1 VRMDSN
7 NTISVVIPCYN
18 GMPYIKKA
26 LDSALEQTHPANE
39 IIVVDDLS
47 TDGSAECV
55 KKYASK
61 GVKLIRLETKSFEP
75 GARNAGIKAA
85 TSKWIAMLDADDW
98 WKPTKLEKQLAAI
111 DSENIVLIHAGN
123 IHHYPNGRLEH
134 ADLDA
139 PSKRIGKCTA
149 ALLEPTSICHSSIL
163 VRKDTLERIG
173 GYDISFERQACDI
186 DLYFRLNAMGAF
198 AFVADYLVYY
208 RHHTGQMSKTKID
221 QINAYFRAVRKFFS
235 GHPEIEKEIGHEYI
249 NQKLAEFLAIK
260 IESFYWQRHFKDF
273 RALLEFANQRN
284 LNNSKIEFFRNH
296 AKYPDWL
303 IKLKD
308 MFDSIKGRK

>member
-1 VRMDSN
+1 MGSN

-55 KKYASK
+55 KEYASK
-61 GVKLIRLETKSFEP
+61 GVKLIQLETKSYEP

-111 DSENIVLIHAGN
+111 DSEDIVLIHAGN
-123 IHHYPNGRLEH
+123 IHHYPNGRPEY
-134 ADLDA
+134 ADLGA
-139 PSKRIGKCTA
+139 PSKRIGKCA
-149 ALLEPTSICHSSIL
+149 SALLEPTSICHSSIL
-163 VRKDTLERIG
+163 VRKDALERIG

-186 DLYFRLNAMGAF
+186 DLYFRLSAIGTF

-208 RHHTGQMSKTKID
+208 RHHTEQMSKTKID

-235 GHPEIEKEIGHEYI
+235 GHPEIEKEIGREHI
-249 NQKLAEFLAIK
+249 NQKLTEFLAIK
-260 IESFYWQRHFKDF
+260 IESFYWRRRFKDF
-273 RALLEFANQRN
+273 RALLEFAKQKN
-284 LNNSKIEFFRNH
+284 LNNSKIESFRNY

-308 MFDSIKGRK
+308 MLDSTKGKK